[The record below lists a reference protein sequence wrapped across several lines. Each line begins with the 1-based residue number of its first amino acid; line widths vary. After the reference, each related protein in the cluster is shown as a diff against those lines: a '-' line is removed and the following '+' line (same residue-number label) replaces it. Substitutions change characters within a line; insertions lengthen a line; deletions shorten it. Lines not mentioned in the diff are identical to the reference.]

1 MRSVLGKS
9 LVVLAAVALA
19 ACGDDDATT
28 ASDTTAAAAPT
39 SDATV
44 VVTTNILGDVVRTIV
59 GDGAEVEVIMPPN
72 ADPHDFAP
80 SAQQAAAMRS
90 ADALVVNGLG
100 FEEGLV
106 GTIDAAEA
114 DGVVV
119 IAATDAIE
127 PLELQG
133 AHDHGHDD
141 EGDDH
146 GHDDEEKSDAHA
158 DEGDDHGHDDEGDEH
173 ADEGDEHADEGDEH
187 ADEGDDH
194 ADEGDDHADE
204 GDDPHLFTDPARM
217 AEAVEHIAEEL
228 AEHVDGLD
236 TPEFRDRVAGYVDD
250 LEALDAEVE
259 EILEAVPADRR
270 VLVTNHDVFG
280 YFADRYGFEVL
291 GVIIPGGSTLAEPS
305 ARELAALAAEIEEEG
320 VPAIFA
326 EVSAP
331 ARLAEALAGEGQD
344 VDVVELFTE
353 SLGEAGSGGETYL
366 EMVRTNAER
375 IADALSR

>member
-1 MRSVLGKS
+1 MRTVLTKS
-9 LVVLAAVALA
+9 LVVLATVAALA
-19 ACGDDDATT
+19 ACGDDDA
-28 ASDTTAAAAPT
+28 ASSDPTVSAAPA

-44 VVTTNILGDVVRTIV
+44 VVTTNILGDVVGNLV
-59 GDGAEVEVIMPPN
+59 GDGATVEVVMPPN

-90 ADALVVNGLG
+90 TDALVVNGLG

-106 GTIDAAEA
+106 DTISAAEA

-127 PLELQG
+127 PLELEG
-133 AHDHGHDD
+133 AHDDGHDD
-141 EGDDH
+141 EGDDGH
-146 GHDDEEKSDAHA
+146 G
-158 DEGDDHGHDDEGDEH
+158 DEGDDDGHG
-173 ADEGDEHADEGDEH
+173 
-187 ADEGDDH
+187 
-194 ADEGDDHADE
+194 DE

-217 AEAVEHIAEEL
+217 AEAVGHIADEL

-236 TPEFRDRVAGYVDD
+236 TPAYRDRVADYIGE

-259 EILEAVPADRR
+259 EILEAVPADGR

-291 GVIIPGGSTLAEPS
+291 GVIIPGGSTLTEPS
-305 ARELAALAAEIEEEG
+305 ARDLAALAAEIEEEG

-331 ARLAEALAGEGQD
+331 ARLADALAAEGQD
-344 VDVVELFTE
+344 VEVVELFTE

-366 EMVRTNAER
+366 EMVRTNAQR
-375 IADALSR
+375 IAEALGA